1 VKLSDSEGFFVTPTV
16 FSDVDPNSRLATEEI
31 FGPVVSVVPAA
42 NLSDAISLVNTS
54 RFGLSTAVFTR
65 DIGKAMRYVDEIECG
80 IVHVNSETAGAEPH
94 VPFGGMKES
103 SSNSREQGKS
113 AREFYTQVKTVYF
126 DRPSPA

>member
-1 VKLSDSEGFFVTPTV
+1 V